1 MVIFFMTKHTT
12 HHFIKKNTIQYN
24 TMSSYNRVASKE
36 KLYKELESLDNKR
49 RFRKV

>member
-12 HHFIKKNTIQYN
+12 HHFIKKNTIQCL
-24 TMSSYNRVASKE
+24 SSYNRVASKE
-36 KLYKELESLDNKR
+36 KLYQELESLDNKR